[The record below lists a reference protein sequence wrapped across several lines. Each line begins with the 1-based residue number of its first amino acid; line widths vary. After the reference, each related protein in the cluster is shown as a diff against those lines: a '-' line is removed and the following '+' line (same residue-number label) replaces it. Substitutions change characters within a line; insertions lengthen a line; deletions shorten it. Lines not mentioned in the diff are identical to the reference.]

1 MLSVY
6 VVDDEIMAIE
16 YFKML
21 LQGCKIPCI
30 LVGFAINSWSA
41 LDDIM
46 EHRPDVIFIDIN
58 MPGMSGIELAEVLLE
73 KMPDIKII
81 FLTAYRDFDFVKK
94 GLEMGVVS
102 YVLKN
107 ELNSDTLETE
117 LENISEL
124 LQKER
129 EIQYLKTD
137 KALRRF
143 FLGTDISELEQAEL
157 KKNQMLQMF
166 YITSRRSYSMQRMQ
180 DLEWEIDYDD
190 FVKTQ
195 EKNGNQLCAFPH
207 IKSNVWTP
215 VFYVERE
222 EKKEK
227 LKRDVEEYLSRLDFE
242 YMWVELPPASGF
254 FQLREQ
260 FQSARRLD
268 EKRLDFGDCQ
278 QVTIKELEEL
288 PTEKKHLGIY
298 EEKLKNALHSHARS
312 VEHET
317 LMEALDVYTRYT
329 NDARFIKYAQL
340 IFNDYCLQMISA
352 RFIAA
357 VPQEWDYK
365 EFSSKEEWKQWMLGL
380 ITQYYQMRGKSQRR
394 GYSEKI
400 TKVLNLIEQNYM
412 DNTLSSQQIADQL
425 KISDGHLRKMFREEM
440 GVTLSDYVL
449 QFRIDKARRLL
460 MEESTKISEIYEELG
475 FSSSQYFST
484 VFKKKTGFSPKEYTQ
499 KYRVEKEY
507 EEGRNDKGS
516 YIVS

>member
-21 LQGCKIPCI
+21 LQGCKIPCT

-58 MPGMSGIELAEVLLE
+58 MPGMSGIELAEILLE

-81 FLTAYRDFDFVKK
+81 FLTAYRDFDYVKK

-107 ELNSDTLETE
+107 ELNSVTLETE
-117 LENISEL
+117 LENVSGL

-137 KALRRF
+137 KALRRY
-143 FLGTDISELEQAEL
+143 FLGADLLELEQAEL
-157 KKNQMLQMF
+157 KKNHMLQMF

-190 FVKTQ
+190 FVKIQ
-195 EKNGNQLCAFPH
+195 EKNGNRLCAFPH

-215 VFYVERE
+215 VFLVEQE
-222 EKKEK
+222 TEKKK
-227 LKRDVEEYLSRLDFE
+227 LLKDIEAYFSRMDFE
-242 YMWVELPPASGF
+242 YILVDLPMASGF
-254 FQLREQ
+254 LQLRQQ
-260 FQSARRLD
+260 FLSARQIDDR
-268 EKRLDFGDCQ
+268 RLDFGDCQ
-278 QVTIKELEEL
+278 QITLKDLKELTE
-288 PTEKKHLGIY
+288 EKKHLGIY
-298 EEKLKNALHSHARS
+298 EEKLKSALHSNARS
-312 VEHET
+312 MEHEA

-352 RFIAA
+352 RFIAS

-365 EFSSKEEWKQWMLGL
+365 EFSSKEEWKQWMLRI
-380 ITQYYQMRGKSQRR
+380 ITEYYQMLGKSQRK

-400 TKVLNLIEQNYM
+400 TRVLNLIEQNYM
-412 DNTLSSQQIADQL
+412 DNTLSSQMIADQL

-440 GVTLSDYVL
+440 GVTLSDYIL

-460 MEESTKISEIYEELG
+460 LKESTKISEIYEELG

-484 VFKKKTGFSPKEYTQ
+484 VFKKKTGFSPKEYIQ
-499 KYRVEKEY
+499 KYRVESEN
-507 EEGRNDKGS
+507 RF
-516 YIVS
+516 

>member
-21 LQGCKIPCI
+21 LQGCKIPCT

-58 MPGMSGIELAEVLLE
+58 MPGMSGIELAEKILG
-73 KMPDIKII
+73 KMPDMKII

-107 ELNSDTLETE
+107 ELNSATLETE
-117 LENISEL
+117 LENVSGL

-137 KALRRF
+137 KALRRY
-143 FLGTDISELEQAEL
+143 FLGADISELTQADL

-166 YITSRRSYSMQRMQ
+166 YITSRRFYSMQRMQ

-190 FVKTQ
+190 FVRTQ
-195 EKNGNQLCAFPH
+195 EKNGNRLCAFPH

-215 VFYVERE
+215 VFLVEKE
-222 EKKEK
+222 EEKEK
-227 LKRDVEEYLSRLDFE
+227 LKKDMENYFSKLDFE
-242 YMWVELPPASGF
+242 YILIDLPLVSGF
-254 FQLREQ
+254 LQLREL
-260 FQSARRLD
+260 FLRARCIDDR
-268 EKRLDFGDCQ
+268 RLDFGDCQ
-278 QVTIKELEEL
+278 EITLKDLEEL
-288 PTEKKHLGIY
+288 TAEKKHLGIY
-298 EEKLKNALHSHARS
+298 EEKLKNALHSNARS
-312 VEHET
+312 MEHEN
-317 LMEALDVYTRYT
+317 LMEALDAYTRYT
-329 NDARFIKYAQL
+329 NDTRFIKYAQM

-352 RFIAA
+352 RFIAS

-365 EFSSKEEWKQWMLGL
+365 EFSSKEEWNQWMLR
-380 ITQYYQMRGKSQRR
+380 IVTEYYQMLGKSQRK

-400 TKVLNLIEQNYM
+400 TRVLNLIEKNYM
-412 DNTLSSQQIADQL
+412 DNTLSSQMIADQL
-425 KISDGHLRKMFREEM
+425 KLSDGHLRKMFREEM
-440 GVTLSDYVL
+440 GVTLSDYIL
-449 QFRIDKARRLL
+449 QFRIDKAKKLL
-460 MEESTKISEIYEELG
+460 LKESTKISEIYEELG

-484 VFKKKTGFSPKEYTQ
+484 VFKKKTGFSPKEYIQ
-499 KYRVEKEY
+499 KYRVKKTADPE
-507 EEGRNDKGS
+507 
-516 YIVS
+516 

>member
-21 LQGCKIPCI
+21 LQGCKIPCT

-190 FVKTQ
+190 FVRTQ
-195 EKNGNQLCAFPH
+195 EKNGNSLCAFPH

-215 VFYVERE
+215 VFLVKQEQ
-222 EKKEK
+222 EKKKIRKDIESYFSE
-227 LKRDVEEYLSRLDFE
+227 LEFE
-242 YMWVELPPASGF
+242 YILVDLPAVYGF
-254 FQLREQ
+254 LQLREL
-260 FQSARRLD
+260 FQKVRCLD
-268 EKRLDFGDCQ
+268 DRRLDFGECHLITLKD
-278 QVTIKELEEL
+278 LEEL
-288 PTEKKHLGIY
+288 TEEKKHLGIY
-298 EEKLKNALHSHARS
+298 EEKLKNALHNNARS
-312 VEHET
+312 MEHEA
-317 LMEALDVYTRYT
+317 LMEALEMYTRYT
-329 NDARFIKYAQL
+329 NDTRFIKYAQM

-365 EFSSKEEWKQWMLGL
+365 EFSSKEEWKQWMLRI
-380 ITQYYQMRGKSQRR
+380 ITEYYQMQGKSQRK

-400 TKVLNLIEQNYM
+400 SRVLNLIEKEYM
-412 DNTLSSQQIADQL
+412 ENALSSQSIADQL
-425 KISDGHLRKMFREEM
+425 KLSDGHLRKMFREEM
-440 GVTLSDYVL
+440 GVTLSDYIL
-449 QFRIDKARRLL
+449 QFRIDKARGLL
-460 MEESTKISEIYEELG
+460 LKESAKISGIYEELG

-484 VFKKKTGFSPKEYTQ
+484 VFKKKTGLSPKEYIQ
-499 KYRVEKEY
+499 KYRVENE
-507 EEGRNDKGS
+507 S
-516 YIVS
+516 